1 MNCIVYIILHI
12 VHGEYFVMHICIC
25 IKLKRNYVGFDPQWT
40 RYVGGRLKSGSSP
53 NCFDKNVHGIEEGLN
68 VLMI

>member
-1 MNCIVYIILHI
+1 M

-25 IKLKRNYVGFDPQWT
+25 IKLKRSYVGFDPQCM

-53 NCFDKNVHGIEEGLN
+53 NCFDKKCAWNLRGFECFD
-68 VLMI
+68 